1 MMSECMTSLKVR
13 MCAIKH
19 PILTILVLGLA
30 IRFLMMFL
38 AFSYDTNYWAVVTRN
53 IQMGEGL
60 YGVRGYYYTPV
71 WGYVLGLTSMF
82 DTFFFDIGELGVRV
96 MEFVGLEDAPGTM
109 PVSANATSFGFMFS
123 YKMVLLVFDV
133 ILAYLMY
140 WLIGDITKNRTKAN
154 AAFLLTFLC
163 PSIFSVLTIFGMPDE
178 ISSTMVVLSI
188 ILLRRDHP
196 FLAGSCYAV
205 AILNKFFPIF
215 IFFPLVAYA
224 FSRCHDK
231 KAGLKD
237 VGLASAGTL
246 LMVTIIMF
254 PLILNGDI
262 MSAFYFLTS
271 RATVSSDPTLFDFL
285 KSYGAILVTLVALA
299 VSFILSVRSVKND
312 VADPLDRFMK
322 HSMISLAVMFLYPSN
337 PQYMII
343 IFPFLIYCILTC
355 SKSLLRSWGL
365 LGFGGLVQSLST
377 LAMLLSSIAAYTT
390 LVSPE
395 FIVSAFRF
403 MDGVLPVTYMVIIG
417 AIGTVLQYVGI
428 LLILYVAYRSRLYKA
443 DISHDST

>member
-1 MMSECMTSLKVR
+1 MSECVTSFKAR

-19 PILTILVLGLA
+19 PILTMLVLGLV

-38 AFSYDTNYWAVVTRN
+38 AFTYDTNYWAIVTRN

-82 DTFFFDIGELGVRV
+82 DTFFFDIGEMGMRV
-96 MEFVGLEDAPGTM
+96 MEFVGLEDAPANM

-123 YKMVLLVFDV
+123 YKTVLLVFDV

-140 WLIGDITKNRTKAN
+140 WLIGDITKDKRKAN
-154 AAFLLTFLC
+154 VAFLLTFLC
-163 PSIFSVLTIFGMPDE
+163 PSIFSVFTIFGMPDE

-205 AILNKFFPIF
+205 ALLNKFFPIF

-224 FSRCHDK
+224 FSRRHDK
-231 KAGLKD
+231 REGLRD
-237 VGLASAGTL
+237 VGLAAAGAL
-246 LMVTIIMF
+246 SMIVIIMM
-254 PLILNGDI
+254 PHLLEGNI

-271 RATVSSDPTLFDFL
+271 RATVSSDPTLFDIL
-285 KSYGAILVTLVALA
+285 KSYGAIFVTLVALS

-322 HSMISLAVMFLYPSN
+322 HSMISSAVMFLYPSN

-355 SKSLLRSWGL
+355 SKGLLRSWAL
-365 LGFGGLVQSLST
+365 LGFGGLVQSIST
-377 LAMLLSSIAAYTT
+377 LAMLLSSVAAYTT
-390 LVSPE
+390 LISPE
-395 FIVSAFRF
+395 TIVSAFRF
-403 MDGVLPVTYMVIIG
+403 LDGVLPVTYMEIIG
-417 AIGTVLQYVGI
+417 GIGTVLQYAGI
-428 LLILYVAYRSRLYKA
+428 VLILYVAYRSGMYKA
-443 DISHDST
+443 SDPHESA